1 MGIKI
6 VTGMTGEPHITSDD
20 DRALNLGIFGKDS
33 YVLPVGDILKLEMVD
48 VNTARI
54 SCGDIVMKGCH
65 ARIPAGDYEEVSID
79 NGTNGYNRIDLIVAQ
94 YERNAGVESV
104 TLQVIKGTPS
114 TGTAVQPDYT
124 SGSIYWGTTKDCFP
138 LYSVTLAGINISGT
152 TKLFTTIDA
161 RLSNI
166 YNKSD
171 IDTMKKA
178 IDAHFHTLETAIDA
192 HFNTLETAIS
202 TVYMTK
208 NNTRKYIKE
217 NVIDV
222 YNTNFSK
229 NYENVLSLTKKN
241 LDAIITDQD
250 TQTINE
256 MKALME
262 SSTTVADVKTAVV
275 NILNILGNISGSIDT
290 SKYDTYSANFPE
302 MTEIGVE

>member
-1 MGIKI
+1 
-6 VTGMTGEPHITSDD
+6 
-20 DRALNLGIFGKDS
+20 
-33 YVLPVGDILKLEMVD
+33 
-48 VNTARI
+48 
-54 SCGDIVMKGCH
+54 
-65 ARIPAGDYEEVSID
+65 
-79 NGTNGYNRIDLIVAQ
+79 VAQ
-94 YERNAGVESV
+94 YERNDGVESV

-178 IDAHFHTLETAIDA
+178 TDA

-202 TVYMTK
+202 TWYMTK
-208 NNTRKYIKE
+208 NNTKKYIKK

-229 NYENVLSLTKKN
+229 NYKNVLSLTKKN

-256 MKALME
+256 MKDLME

-290 SKYDTYSANFPE
+290 SKYDTYSTKFPE
-302 MTEIGVE
+302 MTEIEVE

>member
-33 YVLPVGDILKLEMVD
+33 YVLPVGDFLKLEMVD

-94 YERNAGVESV
+94 YEQNAGVESV

-124 SGSIYWGTTKDCFP
+124 RGSIYWGTTKDCFP
-138 LYSVTLAGINISGT
+138 LYSVTLTGINISGT
-152 TKLFTTIDA
+152 TKLFTTINA

-178 IDAHFHTLETAIDA
+178 TDA

-202 TVYMTK
+202 TGYMTK
-208 NNTRKYIKE
+208 NNTKKYITK

-222 YNTNFSK
+222 YNTNFRK
-229 NYENVLSLTKKN
+229 NYKNVLSLTKKN
-241 LDAIITDQD
+241 LDAIITDKD

-256 MKALME
+256 MKDLME

-290 SKYDTYSANFPE
+290 SKYHTYSTNFPK
-302 MTEIGVE
+302 MTEIEVE

>member
-20 DRALNLGIFGKDS
+20 DRALNLGIFGKNN
-33 YVLPVGDILKLEMVD
+33 YVLPVGDFLKLEMVD

-94 YERNAGVESV
+94 YEKNAGVESV

-114 TGTAVQPDYT
+114 TGTAVQPEYP

-171 IDTMKKA
+171 IDAMKKA
-178 IDAHFHTLETAIDA
+178 TDT
-192 HFNTLETAIS
+192 HFNTLETALS
-202 TVYMTK
+202 TRYMTK
-208 NNTRKYIKE
+208 NNTKKYIKK

-229 NYENVLSLTKKN
+229 NYKNVLSLTKKN

-250 TQTINE
+250 TQTIAD
-256 MKALME
+256 MKDLME
-262 SSTTVADVKTAVV
+262 SSTNVADVKTAVV

-290 SKYDTYSANFPE
+290 YKYDTYSTNFPE
-302 MTEIGVE
+302 MTEMEVE

>member
-33 YVLPVGDILKLEMVD
+33 YVLPVGDVLKLEMVD

-65 ARIPAGDYEEVSID
+65 ARIPAGDYEEVLID

-114 TGTAVQPDYT
+114 TGTAVQPEYP

-171 IDTMKKA
+171 IDAMKKA
-178 IDAHFHTLETAIDA
+178 TDT
-192 HFNTLETAIS
+192 HFNTLETALS
-202 TVYMTK
+202 TGYMTK
-208 NNTRKYIKE
+208 NNTKKYIKK

-229 NYENVLSLTKKN
+229 NYKNVLSLTKKN

-290 SKYDTYSANFPE
+290 SKYDTYSTNFPE
-302 MTEIGVE
+302 MTEIEVE

>member
-33 YVLPVGDILKLEMVD
+33 YVLPVGDVLKLEMVD

-114 TGTAVQPDYT
+114 TGTAVQPEYP

-171 IDTMKKA
+171 IDAMKKA
-178 IDAHFHTLETAIDA
+178 IDS

-202 TVYMTK
+202 TGYMTK
-208 NNTRKYIKE
+208 NNTKKYIKK

-229 NYENVLSLTKKN
+229 NYKSVLSLTKKN

-290 SKYDTYSANFPE
+290 SKYDTYSTNFPE
-302 MTEIGVE
+302 MTEIEVE

>member
-65 ARIPAGDYEEVSID
+65 ARIPARDYEEVSID

-178 IDAHFHTLETAIDA
+178 TDA
-192 HFNTLETAIS
+192 HFNTLKTAIS
-202 TVYMTK
+202 TGYMTK
-208 NNTRKYIKE
+208 NNTRKYIRE

-229 NYENVLSLTKKN
+229 NYKNVLSLTKKN
-241 LDAIITDQD
+241 LDAIITDRD

-290 SKYDTYSANFPE
+290 SKYDTYSTNFPK
-302 MTEIGVE
+302 MTEIEVE

>member
-138 LYSVTLAGINISGT
+138 LYAITLSGINISGT
-152 TKLFTTIDA
+152 NKLFTTINA
-161 RLSNI
+161 RLSDI
-166 YNKSD
+166 YPKSE
-171 IDTMKKA
+171 IDKMKNA
-178 IDAHFHTLETAIDA
+178 TDAHFKSLETAI
-192 HFNTLETAIS
+192 FTG
-202 TVYMTK
+202 YMTK
-208 NNTRKYIKE
+208 TNTKKYIKK

-222 YNTNFSK
+222 YNINFSK
-229 NYENVLSLTKKN
+229 NYKNVISLTKKN
-241 LDAIITDQD
+241 LDAIISDQD

-256 MKALME
+256 MKNLME
-262 SSTTVADVKTAVV
+262 SATTVDEVKAAVV
-275 NILNILGNISGSIDT
+275 SILNILGNISGNIDT
-290 SKYDTYSANFPE
+290 SKYDTYLTNFPE
-302 MTEIGVE
+302 MTEIEVE

>member
-33 YVLPVGDILKLEMVD
+33 YVLPVGDVLKLEMVD

-114 TGTAVQPDYT
+114 TGTAVQPEYP

-178 IDAHFHTLETAIDA
+178 IDAHF
-192 HFNTLETAIS
+192 NTLETALS
-202 TVYMTK
+202 TGYMTK
-208 NNTRKYIKE
+208 NNTKKYIKK

-229 NYENVLSLTKKN
+229 NYKNVLSLTKKN

-290 SKYDTYSANFPE
+290 SKYDTYSTNFPE
-302 MTEIGVE
+302 MTETEVE

>member
-20 DRALNLGIFGKDS
+20 DRALNLGIFGKNN
-33 YVLPVGDILKLEMVD
+33 YVLPVGDFLKLEMVD

-94 YERNAGVESV
+94 YEKNAGVESV

-114 TGTAVQPDYT
+114 TGTAVQPEYP

-171 IDTMKKA
+171 IDAMKKA
-178 IDAHFHTLETAIDA
+178 TDT
-192 HFNTLETAIS
+192 HFNTLETALS
-202 TVYMTK
+202 TRYMTK
-208 NNTRKYIKE
+208 NNTKKYIKK

-229 NYENVLSLTKKN
+229 NYKNVLSLTKKN

-250 TQTINE
+250 TQTIAE
-256 MKALME
+256 MKDLME
-262 SSTTVADVKTAVV
+262 SSTNVADVKTAVV

-290 SKYDTYSANFPE
+290 YKYDTYSTNFPE
-302 MTEIGVE
+302 MTEMEVE

>member
-33 YVLPVGDILKLEMVD
+33 YVLPVGDVLKLEMVD

-114 TGTAVQPDYT
+114 TGTPVQPDYT

-152 TKLFTTIDA
+152 KKLFTTIDA

-178 IDAHFHTLETAIDA
+178 TDVHFTTLETA
-192 HFNTLETAIS
+192 LS
-202 TVYMTK
+202 TGYMTK
-208 NNTRKYIKE
+208 NNTKKYIKK

-229 NYENVLSLTKKN
+229 NYKNVLSLTKKN
-241 LDAIITDQD
+241 LDAIMTDQD

-302 MTEIGVE
+302 MTEIEVE

>member
-20 DRALNLGIFGKDS
+20 DRALNIGIFGKDS
-33 YVLPVGDILKLEMVD
+33 YVLPVGDFLKLEMVD

-178 IDAHFHTLETAIDA
+178 IDAHF
-192 HFNTLETAIS
+192 NTLETAIS
-202 TVYMTK
+202 TGYMTK
-208 NNTRKYIKE
+208 NNTKKYIKK

-229 NYENVLSLTKKN
+229 NYKNVLSLTKKN

-256 MKALME
+256 MEALME

-302 MTEIGVE
+302 MTEIEVE

>member
-33 YVLPVGDILKLEMVD
+33 YVLPVGDMLKLEMVD

-65 ARIPAGDYEEVSID
+65 ARIPAGDYEELSID

-114 TGTAVQPDYT
+114 TGTPVQPNYT
-124 SGSIYWGTTKDCFP
+124 SGSIYWGTAKDCFP
-138 LYSVTLAGINISGT
+138 LYSITLSGINISGT
-152 TKLFTTIDA
+152 NKLFTIINA
-161 RLSNI
+161 RLSDI
-166 YNKSD
+166 YNKSE
-171 IDTMKKA
+171 IDTIFK
-178 IDAHFHTLETAIDA
+178 TLETD
-192 HFNTLETAIS
+192 IS
-202 TVYMTK
+202 IGYMTK
-208 NNTRKYIKE
+208 SNTRKYIRE

-229 NYENVLSLTKKN
+229 NYQNVLSLTKKN
-241 LDAIITDQD
+241 LDAIISDQD

-256 MKALME
+256 MKNLME
-262 SSTTVADVKTAVV
+262 SATTVDDVKVAVV
-275 NILNILGNISGSIDT
+275 SILTILEDIAGNIDT
-290 SKYDTYSANFPE
+290 SNYDTYSTNFPE
-302 MTEIGVE
+302 MTELEVE

>member
-33 YVLPVGDILKLEMVD
+33 YVLPVGDVLKLEMVD

-178 IDAHFHTLETAIDA
+178 IDAHF
-192 HFNTLETAIS
+192 NTLETAIS
-202 TVYMTK
+202 TGYMTK
-208 NNTRKYIKE
+208 NNTKKYIKK

-229 NYENVLSLTKKN
+229 NYKNVLSLTKKN

-290 SKYDTYSANFPE
+290 SKYDTYSTNFPE
-302 MTEIGVE
+302 MTEIEVE